1 VISWIKMSFLKET
14 VLGGVAR
21 STGGREDNGD
31 TRVSRLE
38 VRS

>member
-1 VISWIKMSFLKET
+1 VISWVKMKET

-21 STGGREDNGD
+21 SAGGREDNGD

>member
-1 VISWIKMSFLKET
+1 MSYLKET
-14 VLGGVAR
+14 VSGGVAR
-21 STGGREDNGD
+21 SRGGREDNGN